1 MPQIVN
7 LTYFQKANGLNIPLA
22 KEFIVANPSLE
33 TPNNSNALT
42 ELCEKIEKSLLL
54 NALGLTTYNT
64 LQLALT
70 DDFTNPIYAPYE
82 KLVKGDEYDGKI
94 WEGLDNDYSLIAYR
108 IFEQYLTEESQILT
122 GVGNTEGNP
131 EKSTLVSPKY
141 KIANANQNF
150 ITKYQQGYLEFPIMY
165 NDGMFI
171 DWFGGDTG
179 VNVSLYQ
186 YLIDKQTDFPD
197 FKMETFRCY
206 ETKNS
211 FGI

>member
-1 MPQIVN
+1 MPQIVTV
-7 LTYFQKANGLNIPLA
+7 TYFQKANDLNLPLS
-22 KEFIVANPSLE
+22 KDVLIANTAIES
-33 TPNNSNALT
+33 PNSQTAITN
-42 ELCEKIEKSLLL
+42 LCIKIEKQLLL

-108 IFEQYLTEESQILT
+108 IFEQYLTEESQRLT

-150 ITKYQQGYLEFPIMY
+150 ITKYQQGYLEFPIVY
-165 NDGMFI
+165 DDGMFI
-171 DWFGGDTG
+171 DWFGGATG

-186 YLIDKQTDFPD
+186 YLIDKATDFPD
-197 FKMETFRCY
+197 FSMETFRCY

>member
-1 MPQIVN
+1 MPQIVTV
-7 LTYFQKANGLNIPLA
+7 TYFQKANELNLPLS
-22 KEFIVANPSLE
+22 KDILIANTAIES
-33 TPNNSNALT
+33 PNSQTAITN
-42 ELCEKIEKSLLL
+42 LCIKIEKQLLL

-82 KLVKGDEYDGKI
+82 KLVKGDEYDGKV

-108 IFEQYLTEESQILT
+108 IFEQYLTEESQRLT

-141 KIANANQNF
+141 KIENANNNF
-150 ITKYQQGYLEFPIMY
+150 ITKYQQGYLEFPIIY
-165 NDGMFI
+165 DDGMFI

>member
-7 LTYFQKANGLNIPLA
+7 STYFQKANELNIPLSVP
-22 KEFIVANPSLE
+22 FITANPALE
-33 TPNNSNALT
+33 TPNEKAFLD
-42 ELCEKIEKSLLL
+42 ELCVKIEKELLI
-54 NALGLTTYNT
+54 NALGLATYNT
-64 LQLALT
+64 LQLALA
-70 DDFTNPIYAPYE
+70 DIDNPLYASYK
-82 KLVKGDEYDGKI
+82 KLVQGDEYDGKV
-94 WEGLDNDYSLIAYR
+94 WEGLNNDYSLIAYR
-108 IFEQYLTEESQILT
+108 IYEQYLTEESQRLT

-141 KIANANQNF
+141 KIATANQNF
-150 ITKYQQGYLEFPIMY
+150 ITKYQQGYLEFPIIY
-165 NDGMFI
+165 DDGMFI
-171 DWFGGDTG
+171 DWFGGDIG

-197 FKMETFRCY
+197 FSMETFRCY

>member
-1 MPQIVN
+1 MPQIVTV
-7 LTYFQKANGLNIPLA
+7 TYFQKANDLNLPLS
-22 KEFIVANPSLE
+22 KDVLIANTAIES
-33 TPNNSNALT
+33 PNSQTAITN
-42 ELCEKIEKSLLL
+42 LCIKIEKQLLL

-150 ITKYQQGYLEFPIMY
+150 ITKYQQGYLEFPIVY

-186 YLIDKQTDFPD
+186 YLIDKATDFPD
-197 FKMETFRCY
+197 FSMETFRCY

>member
-1 MPQIVN
+1 MPQIVTV
-7 LTYFQKANGLNIPLA
+7 TYFQKANDLNLPLA
-22 KEFIVANPSLE
+22 KSNAVANPTLA
-33 TPNNSNALT
+33 TPNSQTAITN
-42 ELCEKIEKSLLL
+42 LCIKIEKQLLL
-54 NALGLTTYNT
+54 NALGLATYNT
-64 LQLALT
+64 LQLALA
-70 DDFTNPIYAPYE
+70 DIDNPLYASYK
-82 KLVKGDEYDGKI
+82 KLVEGDEYEGKV

-108 IFEQYLTEESQILT
+108 IFEQYLTEESQRLT

-150 ITKYQQGYLEFPIMY
+150 ITKYQQGYLEFPIVY
-165 NDGMFI
+165 DDGMFI

-186 YLIDKQTDFPD
+186 YLIDKATDFPD
-197 FKMETFRCY
+197 FSMETFRCY